1 MVLSQFTKQHQENG
15 GGDGCADVWM
25 IFFLCRYLCAAGSRA
40 LALGPTSLL
49 VTLESDRDLPVMTV
63 NQQFDSE

>member
-1 MVLSQFTKQHQENG
+1 MLCSWLLCEAEEVIFRFENEEERNIP
-15 GGDGCADVWM
+15 VR
-25 IFFLCRYLCAAGSRA
+25 CRSRA

-49 VTLESDRDLPVMTV
+49 VTLESDRDLPVVTV